1 MQCFVTTRTRERH
14 RTTRVSMQGAGRRTL
29 ARAFLTLG
37 PTPAALLH
45 YFDIHNTRKEAL
57 CCHSSLRLRLR

>member
-1 MQCFVTTRTRERH
+1 
-14 RTTRVSMQGAGRRTL
+14 MQGAGRRTL